1 MSENFKKTMD
11 FIGLNHK
18 KELTKIFIANLVV
31 ILGAVAAI
39 YFTKMFLLALVGLV
53 TIGGVNYAFYFFYE
67 NKKAM
72 MLKNRANEFVYIV
85 SYFRIFIENKNNVYQ
100 SFNKLLPYC
109 SEWMKE
115 NIETMLRAIDVDKS
129 LKPFTDFADK
139 FDFPVARNAMISI
152 YQMVEEGEGV
162 EHINQF
168 TILFE
173 QMNQRLNDEKKERK
187 SKSFDIINF
196 FPIIG
201 AGLVTIAL
209 TFSMLSVVGDMVN
222 VI

>member
-1 MSENFKKTMD
+1 MSENFKKKMD
-11 FIGLNHK
+11 FIRLNHK
-18 KELTKIFIANLVV
+18 RELTKILISNFVV
-31 ILGAVAAI
+31 ILGAVALV
-39 YFTKMFLLALVGLV
+39 YFTRMFMLALVGLV
-53 TIGGVNYAFYFFYE
+53 AIGGVNYAFYFIYE
-67 NKKAM
+67 NKKAA

-85 SYFRIFIENKNNVYQ
+85 SYFRNFIENKNNVYQ

-115 NIETMLRAIDVDKS
+115 NVEIMLRAIDVDKS

-139 FDFPVARNAMISI
+139 FDFPIARNAMISI
-152 YQMVEEGEGV
+152 YQMVEEGEGA

-173 QMNQRLNDEKKERK
+173 QMNQRLNDEEKERK

-201 AGLVTIAL
+201 AGLVTVAL
-209 TFSMLSVVGDMVN
+209 TFSMLSVVGDMIN
-222 VI
+222 VV

>member
-1 MSENFKKTMD
+1 MSENFKKKMD

-18 KELTKIFIANLVV
+18 KELTKILIANLVV
-31 ILGAVAAI
+31 ILGAAAAI

-67 NKKAM
+67 NKKVM

>member
-1 MSENFKKTMD
+1 
-11 FIGLNHK
+11 
-18 KELTKIFIANLVV
+18 
-31 ILGAVAAI
+31 
-39 YFTKMFLLALVGLV
+39 
-53 TIGGVNYAFYFFYE
+53 
-67 NKKAM
+67 
-72 MLKNRANEFVYIV
+72 
-85 SYFRIFIENKNNVYQ
+85 
-100 SFNKLLPYC
+100 
-109 SEWMKE
+109 MKE